1 MYSGALPAV
10 LNAGALRRGVPW
22 DDQADVFHSL
32 SADWRLFSSVEKLFA
47 TFSAMYPQGKLKSKS
62 FLNFKISKV

>member
-47 TFSAMYPQGKLKSKS
+47 TFSACIHRA
-62 FLNFKISKV
+62 NFKS

>member
-22 DDQADVFHSL
+22 DDQADLLGSL
-32 SADWRLFSSVEKLFA
+32 SADWRVRA
-47 TFSAMYPQGKLKSKS
+47 TFSACLFLSVEKFLTCTALNHGAHLLLKN
-62 FLNFKISKV
+62 L